1 MNSYLNEYSEEEVH
15 HSYFLAEPVQVVHLH
30 LSGAP
35 YLVHNQNKNGKA
47 LAFIVLVNYA
57 YYYLHML
64 IFQSKTSRLL
74 LRVITRE

>member
-57 YYYLHML
+57 DLHML
-64 IFQSKTSRLL
+64 IFQAKTSCLL
-74 LRVITRE
+74 LQVITRE